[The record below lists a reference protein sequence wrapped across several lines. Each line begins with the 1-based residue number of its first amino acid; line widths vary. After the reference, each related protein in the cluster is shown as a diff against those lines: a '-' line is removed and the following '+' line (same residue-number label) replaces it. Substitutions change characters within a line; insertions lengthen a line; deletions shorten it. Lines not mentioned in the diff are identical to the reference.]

1 MQSHKDVQSAA
12 NFRRKNDINNHTKKN
27 TDPSLMQT
35 VEKKILICRPLLGQT
50 IVCCVSSKYNPYV
63 TQLHGP
69 QHTLLVWPVRYRR
82 WGGGYKPGRTRPQ
95 RESSAICIQVLFTI
109 EKTPTCETEECNTL
123 KKSCRGFNLFIH
135 FKKRQCALTVLRL
148 FYT

>member
-12 NFRRKNDINNHTKKN
+12 NFRRKNDINNQTKKN

-69 QHTLLVWPVRYRR
+69 QHTLLVGPVRYRR

-95 RESSAICIQVLFTI
+95 RKFSNLHSSVIYNR
-109 EKTPTCETEECNTL
+109 KNTHL
-123 KKSCRGFNLFIH
+123 
-135 FKKRQCALTVLRL
+135 
-148 FYT
+148 